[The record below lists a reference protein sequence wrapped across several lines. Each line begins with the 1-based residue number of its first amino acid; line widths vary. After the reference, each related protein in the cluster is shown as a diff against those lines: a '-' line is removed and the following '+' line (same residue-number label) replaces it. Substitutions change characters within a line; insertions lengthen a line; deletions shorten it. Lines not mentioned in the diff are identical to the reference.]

1 MIICLAILV
10 MMYTLKLQNY
20 RIVLTG
26 HSLGAAVASVLAVL
40 FKERLPAEQTKDLK
54 AYTFSTPGAVFE

>member
-1 MIICLAILV
+1 M
-10 MMYTLKLQNY
+10 
-20 RIVLTG
+20 LTG

-40 FKERLPAEQTKDLK
+40 FKERHPEHTQHLK

>member
-1 MIICLAILV
+1 M
-10 MMYTLKLQNY
+10 
-20 RIVLTG
+20 VLTG

-40 FKERLPAEQTKDLK
+40 FKDRHPELTENLK